1 MAATGSAT
9 ETLRAGGHRLSI
21 GHPDKELFGRGGPTK
36 RDLVRHYRA
45 VAPLMLPHIRGRPLA
60 LERFPDGIEA
70 EGFYQ
75 KRRPQHAPPWVR
87 GVRVRRG
94 DSDSTTMV
102 VCDDLATLLWLADQA
117 VVTPHPWLSRADD
130 LRRPD
135 RLIFDLDP
143 PGDDFPAARR
153 AAYDVREVLAEL
165 ELACYV
171 MTTGS
176 RGVHVVVPI
185 RPELDFDD
193 VKELA
198 RGVADTAAARHPDRL
213 TTRVRR
219 NQRGG
224 RLFVDILRNAYAQL
238 AVAPYAVRPRPGA
251 PVATPLEWAELDG
264 ISSARAWTL
273 RTIGD
278 RLDAD
283 PWHGMARHARSPR
296 RALDRMARLARGR

>member
-1 MAATGSAT
+1 MTATHPEA
-9 ETLRAGGHRLSI
+9 ETLHAGGRRISI
-21 GHPDKELFGRGGPTK
+21 GHPDKPLFGRDGATK

-45 VAPLMLPHIRGRPLA
+45 VAPLMLPHIRGRPMA
-60 LERFPDGIEA
+60 LERFPDGIGSD
-70 EGFYQ
+70 GFYQ
-75 KRRPQHAPPWVR
+75 KRRPRHAPPWVHGVPVQR
-87 GVRVRRG
+87 GN
-94 DSDSTTMV
+94 SDTTTMV
-102 VCDDLATLLWLADQA
+102 VCDDVATLLWLADQA
-117 VVTPHPWLSRADD
+117 VITPHPWLSRADH

-143 PGDDFPAARR
+143 PGDDFDAARR
-153 AAYDVREVLAEL
+153 AAYDVRDLLDEL
-165 ELACYV
+165 GLACYV

-176 RGVHVVVPI
+176 RGLHVVAPI

-193 VKELA
+193 VREFA
-198 RGVADTAAARHPDRL
+198 RHAADTLAGRHPDRL

-251 PVATPLEWAELDG
+251 PVATPLEWAELDEVT
-264 ISSARAWTL
+264 SARDWSIG
-273 RTIGD
+273 TIGD
-278 RLDAD
+278 RLGSD

-296 RALDRMARLARGR
+296 RAAERLPRPAGAR